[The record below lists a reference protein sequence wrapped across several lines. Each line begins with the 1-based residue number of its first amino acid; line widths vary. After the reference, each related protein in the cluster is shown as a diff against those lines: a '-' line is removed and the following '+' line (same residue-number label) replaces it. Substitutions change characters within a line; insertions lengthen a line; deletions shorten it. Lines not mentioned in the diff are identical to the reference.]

1 MGKAGEEGGEMGKA
15 QPFVPVEHT
24 KLASG
29 RQSMAWRQG
38 KNQKWREKKARQW
51 TNHWELEWSNAGEK
65 RHRGRQGSGT
75 QHSQDGAQTQQSSRA
90 LHSHCKG
97 PTLPF
102 VWAVLMEP
110 RVLQK
115 GRYVLTEPW
124 LCYNEWIWKNWNTAN
139 AENARKIVFL
149 PWRGQKQTLINFLPL
164 IHLHFTDGADQ
175 FFCIKLH
182 WCDSVERHQHKSDS
196 GNKRVLSACFPAS
209 FSQTLQS
216 AFNFS
221 QWNGKFYR
229 KPAKVEPE
237 DKNLDGLNL
246 W

>member
-1 MGKAGEEGGEMGKA
+1 MEREESKAANKPPGAGAEQSRRKKTQGQASHWHLA
-15 QPFVPVEHT
+15 QPGW
-24 KLASG
+24 S
-29 RQSMAWRQG
+29 
-38 KNQKWREKKARQW
+38 
-51 TNHWELEWSNAGEK
+51 TNPAVL
-65 RHRGRQGSGT
+65 QGS
-75 QHSQDGAQTQQSSRA
+75 AQSLLRA
-90 LHSHCKG
+90 LHSDLFG
-97 PTLPF
+97 QF
-102 VWAVLMEP
+102 SWN
-110 RVLQK
+110 RGVLQK
-115 GRYVLTEPW
+115 GRYVLTESW

-139 AENARKIVFL
+139 AKNARKIVFL

-164 IHLHFTDGADQ
+164 IHLDFTDGADQ

-182 WCDSVERHQHKSDS
+182 WSDSVEWHQHKSDS
-196 GNKRVLSACFPAS
+196 GNKRVFSACFPAS

-216 AFNFS
+216 AFNFF